1 MPRYYPCNFGRLE
14 LMDTTSPTL
23 LERLRGNED
32 SQAWREFAAIYSPLM
47 QRFARLR
54 GFSIGDAE
62 DVAQECM
69 TKLSRTMPSFQYD
82 SKRGSFKG
90 MLFTMVN
97 RCIIQRAR
105 KRRPSHASTSV
116 LNAAA
121 ARSDPGEDAWDREW
135 LRHHLQYCLRLVEA
149 ELAES
154 TVAAFRLYAL
164 KEWPVEKVCQ
174 TLGLTANQVYLAKS
188 RVMRRLREELEKRI
202 GDVLRQ

>member
-1 MPRYYPCNFGRLE
+1 
-14 LMDTTSPTL
+14 MDTTSPTL

-32 SQAWREFAAIYSPLM
+32 SQAWREFVAIYYPLL

-54 GFSIGDAE
+54 GFSMGDAE

-69 TKLSRTMPSFQYD
+69 TKLLRTMSSFRYD
-82 SKRGSFKG
+82 AKRGSFKG

-97 RCIIQRAR
+97 RCVIQRAR
-105 KRRPSHASTSV
+105 KRRPSHASATI
-116 LNAAA
+116 LNAATA
-121 ARSDPGEDAWDREW
+121 KSNPDEDLWDREW

-164 KEWPVEKVCQ
+164 KEWPVEKVCEA
-174 TLGLTANQVYLAKS
+174 LGLTANQVYLAKS
-188 RVMRRLREELEKRI
+188 RVMRRLREELGNRI